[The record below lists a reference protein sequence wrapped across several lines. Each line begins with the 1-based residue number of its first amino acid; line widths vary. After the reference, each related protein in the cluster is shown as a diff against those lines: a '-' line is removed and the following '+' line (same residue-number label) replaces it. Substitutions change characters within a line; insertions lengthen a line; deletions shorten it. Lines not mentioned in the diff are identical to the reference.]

1 MSMKSY
7 PILKQIVGQ
16 ESWTSEEKFEY
27 IKGILLSFN
36 REGMDKVIEYLQ
48 NSDFTYAPSSTKFH
62 SNYHG
67 GLMDHSIMVMTTAI
81 KLRDAMLDIKPEL
94 EPRIPVESV
103 VISSL
108 LHDICK
114 IGFYVAKE
122 KWKKDENDRWMSYT
136 GYDVNDTFPIG
147 HGEKSVIILQELGLK
162 LTIEEMLAI
171 RYHMGLWTTTV
182 DCGDTSRAY
191 FRAVEMC
198 PLLCIIQN
206 ADFMSSNMLE
216 YIYKN

>member
-27 IKGILLSFN
+27 IKDILLSFN

-67 GLMDHSIMVMTTAI
+67 GLMDHSIMVMSTAI

-94 EPRIPVESV
+94 EQRIPVESV

>member
-1 MSMKSY
+1 MIESGY
-7 PILKQIVGQ
+7 PTVKEIIGQ
-16 ESWTSEEKFEY
+16 GSWTVEEKFEY
-27 IKGILLSFN
+27 IKNLLRSFK
-36 REGMDKVIEYLQ
+36 REGMDKVIEYME

-67 GLMDHSIMVMTTAI
+67 GLMDHSLLVMSTA
-81 KLRDAMLDIKPEL
+81 LRLREAMLDMNPEL
-94 EPRIPVESV
+94 SSRLTVESTI
-103 VISSL
+103 ISGL

-114 IGFYVAKE
+114 IGFYMPKE
-122 KWKKDENDRWMSYT
+122 KWKKDENNRWMSYT
-136 GYDVNDTFPIG
+136 GYDVVDTFPIG

-171 RYHMGLWTTTV
+171 RYHMGLWSTTV
-182 DCGDTSRAY
+182 DCGDANRAY

-206 ADFMSSNMLE
+206 ADFMSSNILE

>member
-67 GLMDHSIMVMTTAI
+67 GLMDHSIIVMTTAM

-94 EPRIPVESV
+94 ESRIPVESV

>member
-1 MSMKSY
+1 
-7 PILKQIVGQ
+7 
-16 ESWTSEEKFEY
+16 
-27 IKGILLSFN
+27 
-36 REGMDKVIEYLQ
+36 
-48 NSDFTYAPSSTKFH
+48 
-62 SNYHG
+62 
-67 GLMDHSIMVMTTAI
+67 MDHSLLVMSTALR
-81 KLRDAMLDIKPEL
+81 LRDAMLDMNPEL
-94 EPRIPVESV
+94 SSRLTVEST
-103 VISSL
+103 IIASL

-114 IGFYVAKE
+114 IGFYVPKE

-136 GYDVNDTFPIG
+136 GYDVVDTFPIG

-162 LTIEEMLAI
+162 LTMEEMLAI
-171 RYHMGLWTTTV
+171 RYHMGLWSTTV

-198 PLLCIIQN
+198 PLLSIIQN

>member
-1 MSMKSY
+1 MKSY